1 MQGDG
6 KFDED
11 ADSAATHI
19 VRPEVNVAPR
29 RPTRYENGV
38 RSLAQVLGT
47 ALLLA
52 VATGTAAL
60 PTQTELLTP
69 PPSDGPLVVQ
79 TGFQLLDITRIDDQ
93 NETFEFT
100 GILSVQWKD
109 ERQAFDPAMEGVA
122 EKFYQGNF
130 QFNEI
135 ATSWYP
141 EITLLNTAGTF
152 EKGEPLLRIQ
162 PDGTSIL
169 VTPVS
174 ATAKSELQLRHYPFD
189 YQSLQVVFAMPGYT
203 DSEVVLQTLPLPAL
217 APSEIRIPQWS
228 LSQTRNLIETVLP
241 TAPGREG
248 RTSVFIFEMDVKRQG
263 AFVMRLVIGPLFLG
277 VILSWSV
284 FWMDRASVGDRMSVS
299 FVGLLT
305 AVAYQIVLG
314 DSLPHISYLT
324 QVNVFVNIS
333 FMTMCASIVVNL
345 FVGELNREGR
355 ATEADA
361 LDNRCK
367 RIFPVVYFS
376 LLALTILIFAI
387 VF

>member
-1 MQGDG
+1 MGRLIWPHAHRVWPD
-6 KFDED
+6 FY
-11 ADSAATHI
+11 
-19 VRPEVNVAPR
+19 VAPR
-29 RPTRYENGV
+29 RPTRYENRV
-38 RSLAQVLGT
+38 RSLAQVLGMSF
-47 ALLLA
+47 LLA
-52 VATGTAAL
+52 VATASAAA

-69 PPSDGPLVVQ
+69 PPSDGPFVVQ
-79 TGFQLLDITRIDDQ
+79 TGFQLLDITMIDDQ
-93 NETFEFT
+93 SETFEFT

-109 ERQAFDPAMEGVA
+109 ERQAFDPAAEGVP

-141 EITLLNTAGTF
+141 EISLLNTAGTF
-152 EKGEPLLRIQ
+152 EKGEPLLRIR

-169 VTPVS
+169 VTPIS
-174 ATAKSELQLRHYPFD
+174 ATAKSELELRHYPFD
-189 YQSLQVVFAMPGYT
+189 RQSLQVIFAMPGYT
-203 DSEVVLQTLPLPAL
+203 DTEVVLQPLPLPNRE
-217 APSEIRIPQWS
+217 PSDVRVPQWV
-228 LSQTRNLIETVLP
+228 LSQTRHLTETVLP
-241 TAPGREG
+241 TAPGQDG
-248 RTSVFIFEMDVKRQG
+248 RTSVFVFEMDVRRQG
-263 AFVMRLVIGPLFLG
+263 AFVMRLVVGPLFLV

-314 DSLPHISYLT
+314 DILPQISYLT
-324 QVNVFVNIS
+324 PVNVFVNIS

-355 ATEADA
+355 AAEADA

-367 RIFPVVYFS
+367 RIFPIVYFS
-376 LLALTILIFAI
+376 LIVVTVLIFSLK
-387 VF
+387 F